1 MARLL
6 ERLCELAGNREDLV
20 LSLADDIDCLGFLL
34 FKEGK
39 YHLYLNENIRDFRK
53 SMALVQLLG
62 DYAQRRFQARR
73 DRRAAPPASADE
85 GILREREREAWS
97 ARFSKR
103 LLWRVRLGLHGP
115 PSRRP
120 RSGGLGGV
128 S

>member
-6 ERLCELAGNREDLV
+6 DRLYELAGNREDIV
-20 LSLADDIDCLGFLL
+20 LSLADDIDCWGFLL

-53 SMALVQLLG
+53 SMILVQLLG
-62 DYAQRRFQARR
+62 DYAERRFQARR
-73 DRRAAPPASADE
+73 NRGAASDLSAGE
-85 GILREREREAWS
+85 GIRREKAREAWS

-103 LLWRVRLGLHGP
+103 LLWRVRLGLHGA

-120 RSGGLGGV
+120 RRGGREGV